1 MHRREQQGEGW
12 LRCGAGEGGYA
23 SWELGPK
30 SMLSGMAGKTS
41 KKEADKVGMTGR
53 RRPLGDWNRQTQ
65 VLPEKHNFSIRIRTK
80 FQGKK

>member
-1 MHRREQQGEGW
+1 
-12 LRCGAGEGGYA
+12 
-23 SWELGPK
+23 
-30 SMLSGMAGKTS
+30 MLSGMAGKTS